1 MAQAKAKHKAKA
13 KTKSKTKRPA
23 KATSKPK
30 ARGAQ
35 TAKSRKGGKKPT
47 SLAFEFGAIADR
59 ITSFGK
65 AVIEQGTEKAGEFAR
80 AALSRVKS

>member
-1 MAQAKAKHKAKA
+1 MAQAKAKRKAKA
-13 KTKSKTKRPA
+13 KTKSKRPA
-23 KATSKPK
+23 KAKSKPK

-65 AVIEQGTEKAGEFAR
+65 AVIEQGTEKAGELAR
-80 AALSRVKS
+80 VALSRVKS